1 MECCTLL
8 LTPIH
13 PPLRTPIQFSLQNL
27 IQTRW
32 QTCMWSVDWSD
43 REDCWLECWIQ
54 SMHSHWAPQPVE
66 CNIVECHFALH
77 LSWHSALQQ
86 SECHFN
92 PHSKMT
98 RSFGVRTP
106 RSGTPEK
113 PDGTQ
118 FCINFYYQL
127 SFQKWQFEK
136 NTCINCH
143 FGNLFDIKN

>member
-32 QTCMWSVDWSD
+32 QPCMWSVDWSD

-106 RSGTPEK
+106 RSGTPER
-113 PDGTQ
+113 PVSG
-118 FCINFYYQL
+118 
-127 SFQKWQFEK
+127 S
-136 NTCINCH
+136 
-143 FGNLFDIKN
+143 NLIGRCQNIKTDFLGLA